1 MNNQS
6 KFYDGG
12 QMLSYKKHV
21 NFLLG
26 HRSTGK
32 TFWAKKRA
40 VQKFL
45 TKGKGSVWVRR
56 YKTELKGDKLK
67 KFFQDLI
74 SANCERAKQGKKLW
88 FPLDT
93 EFEVRGYVGY
103 INKKPAIAF
112 IPLSVATTFKSV
124 PFEECDDI
132 YFDEFLVDKQ
142 HIRYLQNEVEMFFE
156 FFLTVMRERF
166 DDVFVYFIGN
176 AISVVNPYFLFFGI
190 KMSNKEFTFDKTG
203 EVLVQN
209 FKSEQIIQEFKNSW
223 FGRLMQG
230 TSYFEYAVENEF
242 LRDNNEFIEQRS
254 KNAIFR
260 CAIYYKKCFYGFWVD
275 FKTGLMYA
283 SEKYDPSSLCLYTLT
298 REDHSVNLLL
308 IKNKKNTFIEEVL
321 FEFQTGALRFESQK
335 VKQNVF
341 ELLSFFFR

>member
-1 MNNQS
+1 MNSVS

-12 QMLSYKKHV
+12 GMLSYRKHV

-40 VQKFL
+40 IQKFL
-45 TKGKGSVWVRR
+45 KSGKGSVWVRR
-56 YKTELKGDKLK
+56 YKTELKGDKLR
-67 KFFQDLI
+67 KFFQDIILV
-74 SANCERAKQGKKLW
+74 NNERNKEGKKLW

-93 EFEVRGYVGY
+93 EFEIKGYTGY

-112 IPLSVATTFKSV
+112 IPLSVASTFKSV
-124 PFEECDDI
+124 PFDECEDV

-142 HIRYLQNEVEMFFE
+142 HMRYLQNEVEMFFE

-166 DDVFVYFIGN
+166 DDVYVYFIGN
-176 AISVVNPYFLFFGI
+176 AISVNNPYFFYFNI
-190 KMSNKEFTFDKTG
+190 RMSNKEFTFDKSG
-203 EVLVQN
+203 EMLVQN
-209 FKSEQIIQEFKNSW
+209 FKSQQIITEFKNSW

-230 TSYFEYAVENEF
+230 TKYFEYAVENEF
-242 LRDNNEFIEQRS
+242 LRDTNEFIEKRS
-254 KNAIFR
+254 KNATFR
-260 CAIYYKKCFYGFWVD
+260 CAIYYKKVFYGFWVD

-283 SEKYDPSSLCLYTLT
+283 CEKYDPSSLCLYTLT
-298 REDHSVNLLL
+298 RDDHSVNLLL

-321 FEFQTGALRFESQK
+321 FEFQTGAMRFENQK
-335 VKQNVF
+335 VKSNVF
-341 ELLSFFFR
+341 ELLAFFFR